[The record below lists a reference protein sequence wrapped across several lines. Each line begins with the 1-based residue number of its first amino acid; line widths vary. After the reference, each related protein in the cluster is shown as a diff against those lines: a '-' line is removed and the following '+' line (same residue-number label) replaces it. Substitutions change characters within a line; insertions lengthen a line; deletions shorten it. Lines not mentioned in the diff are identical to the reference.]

1 MTSHLFYRANRLAFC
16 ARVVFACFPVCVC
29 VCVCVWVHEHA
40 QSLSCILL
48 ICNLIDSTPPCS
60 SVHGIS
66 QARILE
72 WVAISFSRGSSQSR
86 NQTHISCIGRR
97 TLYHKGSSVFAYVK
111 NKNSQTTKCVS
122 SFESLIAPSMA
133 CLSLALCLT
142 LAGSLWI

>member
-1 MTSHLFYRANRLAFC
+1 MSDPCNPTDC
-16 ARVVFACFPVCVC
+16 
-29 VCVCVWVHEHA
+29 
-40 QSLSCILL
+40 SLSG
-48 ICNLIDSTPPCS
+48 S
-60 SVHGIS
+60 SVHGIYNVCVRVYSCCYLVNKSCPTLCEPMDCNPQGFSVHRIS

-133 CLSLALCLT
+133 YLSLA
-142 LAGSLWI
+142 